1 MSRELHHYTLG
12 SGTSRRAFLG
22 TSLCLSALVPGF
34 AAGADRWPSR
44 PIVLSLLGPAGGG
57 PDVVAR
63 ELAERIGM
71 ALGQPIVIENG
82 VGGSGIVGMD
92 QARRASP
99 DGHHFVFTHIGAMVM
114 NPALFKALPYDP
126 VRDFEPV
133 SLVQTAPMILVVS
146 PSLGVESLEQLIEL
160 ARRKPGTL
168 MYGSAGVGTPMHIF
182 TEQFKVAKQVSMDHV
197 PFKGSTGLVQALMGA
212 HILIG
217 MEAAGSIMPLI
228 ASGKGRPLAVT
239 GDVRMNILP
248 EVPTFAE
255 LGIPNI
261 GTSWLAVMAPK
272 GTMPEAVNGLNREI
286 ARVLAIPELQRAWVA
301 RGSIPG
307 GGSPQVLA
315 ERIRTELPRW
325 RQVIERAGIR
335 PE

>member
-1 MSRELHHYTLG
+1 MSTELHHHVP
-12 SGTSRRAFLG
+12 SGTSRRSFLG
-22 TSLCLSALVPGF
+22 ASLCLSSLAPSLST
-34 AAGADRWPSR
+34 GAERWPSR
-44 PIVLSLLGPAGGG
+44 PIVLNLLGPAGGG

-63 ELAERIGM
+63 ELAERIGL
-71 ALGQPIVIENG
+71 ALGQPIVVENG
-82 VGGSGIVGMD
+82 AGGSGIVGMD

-99 DGHHFVFTHIGAMVM
+99 DGHRFVFTHIGAMVM
-114 NPALFKALPYDP
+114 NPALFKSLPYDP

-133 SLVQTAPMILVVS
+133 SLILTSPMILVAS
-146 PSLGVESLEQLIEL
+146 PSLGVESLDQLMEL

-182 TEQFKVAKQVSMDHV
+182 TEQFKAAKQLSMDHV
-197 PFKGSTGLVQALMGA
+197 PFKGSTGLVQALLGA

-217 MEAAGSIMPLI
+217 MEAASAIMPLI
-228 ASGKGRPLAVT
+228 TTGKGRALAVT
-239 GDVRMNILP
+239 GDARMKILP

-261 GTSWLAVMAPK
+261 GMSWLAVMAPK
-272 GTMPEAVNGLNREI
+272 GTVPEAVQGLNREI
-286 ARVLAIPELQRAWVA
+286 SRVIAIPELQRAWVA
-301 RGSIPG
+301 RGSVPG
-307 GGSPQVLA
+307 GGPPEVLA

-325 RQVIERAGIR
+325 REVIERAGIR